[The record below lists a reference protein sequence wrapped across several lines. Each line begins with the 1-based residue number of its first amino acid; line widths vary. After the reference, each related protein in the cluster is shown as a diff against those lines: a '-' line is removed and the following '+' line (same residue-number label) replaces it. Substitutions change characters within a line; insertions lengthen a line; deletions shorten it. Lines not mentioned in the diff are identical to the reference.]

1 LWSLPWPH
9 CRPESGVNSL
19 YTETWRG
26 LPLPVVVPGE
36 VIAGNK
42 QGRTFG
48 ERPQQGLT
56 NLLIRLLMTMLM
68 SRENHQLLMI
78 LSSLR

>member
-1 LWSLPWPH
+1 
-9 CRPESGVNSL
+9 
-19 YTETWRG
+19 
-26 LPLPVVVPGE
+26 VVVPGE
-36 VIAGNK
+36 VIAGNE
-42 QGRTFG
+42 QRRTFG

-56 NLLIRLLMTMLM
+56 NLLIRLLMAMLM